1 MANVRYDHL
10 TVLILY
16 LRLAVFSFSV
26 KSSSFALASKARIS
40 LHYSHL
46 CFLYFKETETRISR
60 LLFAVNVVLYL
71 SKVSTD
77 PDIDTE
83 KFEFV
88 TWATIDN

>member
-1 MANVRYDHL
+1 MANVRYDHV
-10 TVLILY
+10 TMFILY
-16 LRLAVFSFSV
+16 LLIAVFSFSV
-26 KSSSFALASKARIS
+26 KSSSLALASKAKIS

-46 CFLYFKETETRISR
+46 CTLYFKKTQTRISR